1 MQKIT
6 IIFILFTI
14 FCAKQT
20 KADQLAWITE
30 TQAKKAVE
38 FLKTQKKVILHCACC
53 DKDPKKKVKIKNI
66 VYRHP
71 KMAGEVQKDYYQVF
85 VTIKVDGKWK
95 EVGLD
100 LAYVHIQKGKK
111 AFCLGKE
118 LGFDCDPCIE
128 PFSWKAEK

>member
-6 IIFILFTI
+6 LILSFLI
-14 FCAKQT
+14 LILALPS

-30 TQAKKAVE
+30 AQAQKATE

-53 DKDPKKKVKIKNI
+53 DNDPKQKVKIKNI

-71 KMAGEVQKDYYQVF
+71 KMGGQVQKEYYQVF
-85 VTIKVDGKWK
+85 VTIKVDGQWK

-100 LAYVHIQKGKK
+100 LAYVHIKKGKNT
-111 AFCLGKE
+111 ACLGKE
-118 LGFDCDPCIE
+118 LKFDCDPCTE
-128 PFSWKAEK
+128 PFAWKI